1 MTREARNCPCGGGS
15 RLLLGKTGS
24 PTPPARSKGETE
36 SCLSCNSHINFLR
49 THTHTLRDR
58 EERSLSK
65 KKKKAAKK
73 LGASPRSE
81 GLWGAHC
88 TDDTPSSAAMDNT
101 GGGEPDTSDTI
112 DVLKCLRCAQ
122 EGCTNVPGLGYQGE
136 GPTMCTEH
144 AAPAMVQIVH
154 LRCEQGDCSARRTFG
169 YDGGAARL
177 CAIHKL
183 DGMVDLMKRR
193 SQVSACLS
201 LTLTLTSFFCARRS
215 AISHSTHRIEK
226 SKN

>member
-1 MTREARNCPCGGGS
+1 
-15 RLLLGKTGS
+15 
-24 PTPPARSKGETE
+24 
-36 SCLSCNSHINFLR
+36 
-49 THTHTLRDR
+49 
-58 EERSLSK
+58 
-65 KKKKAAKK
+65 
-73 LGASPRSE
+73 
-81 GLWGAHC
+81 
-88 TDDTPSSAAMDNT
+88 MDNT

-201 LTLTLTSFFCARRS
+201 LSDSLSPVFFVPGEALSRTQ
-215 AISHSTHRIEK
+215 HTELKK